1 MKMDKERRIFK
12 GDPKEN
18 SREDKTGQKK
28 KMHYHKKIREEH
40 LRDKK

>member
-28 KMHYHKKIREEH
+28 KCTIIKK
-40 LRDKK
+40 